1 VTAEAVEAEAAP
13 PTPGPPVITVTA
25 EPVDDD
31 QSTADAT
38 KEKQEKEEEAPFPAG
53 QVLLGAGS
61 ALTLSSV
68 ALASAV
74 GPWGLLL
81 APGAVAVG
89 GGVFLATRVRKR
101 SKRGRSSE
109 RAFGGARSGAGARPV
124 GRVGGA
130 RLGGG
135 GRRSSGGGR
144 GGVSP
149 THGGGRPA
157 AARSVGLGARPAPT
171 SRTAPWARGGTP
183 RPGAGGRAVVAPP
196 LRLRPAAGAGGR
208 VPGGGAGSLVVG
220 LPVAWVAAVVWAR
233 PPATGGVPPSSLRRI
248 LVVGCVGL
256 CVLPAQGR

>member
-1 VTAEAVEAEAAP
+1 MTAEAVEAEAAP

-89 GGVFLATRVRKR
+89 GGVFLATRGRKR

-109 RAFGGARSGAGARPV
+109 RG
-124 GRVGGA
+124 
-130 RLGGG
+130 
-135 GRRSSGGGR
+135 
-144 GGVSP
+144 
-149 THGGGRPA
+149 
-157 AARSVGLGARPAPT
+157 
-171 SRTAPWARGGTP
+171 
-183 RPGAGGRAVVAPP
+183 
-196 LRLRPAAGAGGR
+196 
-208 VPGGGAGSLVVG
+208 
-220 LPVAWVAAVVWAR
+220 
-233 PPATGGVPPSSLRRI
+233 
-248 LVVGCVGL
+248 
-256 CVLPAQGR
+256 

>member
-1 VTAEAVEAEAAP
+1 MDRPGLGLVVGAALHRRARRALRGVDCSRLGSRRRGHPRPGRAVPQGGQVTAETVEAAEAAP

-61 ALTLSSV
+61 ALTLGSV

-89 GGVFLATRVRKR
+89 GGVFLATRGRKR

-109 RAFGGARSGAGARPV
+109 RGVFGGARSGA
-124 GRVGGA
+124 
-130 RLGGG
+130 
-135 GRRSSGGGR
+135 
-144 GGVSP
+144 
-149 THGGGRPA
+149 
-157 AARSVGLGARPAPT
+157 
-171 SRTAPWARGGTP
+171 
-183 RPGAGGRAVVAPP
+183 
-196 LRLRPAAGAGGR
+196 
-208 VPGGGAGSLVVG
+208 
-220 LPVAWVAAVVWAR
+220 
-233 PPATGGVPPSSLRRI
+233 
-248 LVVGCVGL
+248 
-256 CVLPAQGR
+256 